1 MHRLTQ
7 EEKEKI
13 VELYELGMM
22 DSEIG
27 KTLNINRATINYFRK
42 SHNLKT
48 KFTYDKISK
57 IDDSKFKELF
67 NTGLSDYAIAKE
79 LNMSPDGIYSHRMR
93 HHYIRSIDLRLNDS
107 KPLTDYQKNVLIGTL
122 LGDSSMRIGADS
134 KNPSITCSHGLK
146 QKEYCQHKTI
156 IFHSLGAKCNYH
168 KRNVPDKRTGKIYED
183 YTMFIPAN
191 PELLKWYKALYKNR
205 KKVIP
210 FEILEN
216 FNEISL
222 AFLYMDDGFKMQNG
236 YSIATNCFTL
246 EELQKFRI
254 FLLEKFNLETSIH
267 SGNRLYILHKSKE
280 HFYNLIEKE
289 VIETM
294 RYKL

>member
-13 VELYELGMM
+13 IELYELGMM

-57 IDDSKFKELF
+57 IDDSKFKKLF
-67 NTGLSDYAIAKE
+67 NAGLSDYAIAKE

-93 HHYIRSIDLRLNDS
+93 HHYIRSTDLRLSES

-134 KNPSITCSHGLK
+134 KNPSITCSHGIK
-146 QKEYCQHKTI
+146 QKEY
-156 IFHSLGAKCNYH
+156 
-168 KRNVPDKRTGKIYED
+168 
-183 YTMFIPAN
+183 
-191 PELLKWYKALYKNR
+191 
-205 KKVIP
+205 
-210 FEILEN
+210 
-216 FNEISL
+216 
-222 AFLYMDDGFKMQNG
+222 
-236 YSIATNCFTL
+236 
-246 EELQKFRI
+246 
-254 FLLEKFNLETSIH
+254 
-267 SGNRLYILHKSKE
+267 
-280 HFYNLIEKE
+280 
-289 VIETM
+289 
-294 RYKL
+294 